1 MIFLNYDQAKEIL
14 NWHEAIEAL
23 RLGHQKSK
31 ATLHDSL
38 MGPKNGMLLNRMAR
52 IEGVGYGIK
61 AESVFNGNASIG
73 LPNTH
78 GVVVV
83 YSSENGTLRGLID
96 SHIITDLKTATDSVL
111 GATLLARPDS
121 KHLVI
126 IGAGR
131 VANNLAHAYSALFP
145 KLKKISIWSR
155 RLNQSQALVKSLEG
169 LSVPVVAAS
178 DLQLALS
185 TADIISTATMAQQ
198 PILKADWIRP
208 GTHIDLVGAF
218 TPEMREADDKLIV
231 TSQLYVDNI
240 ETTWNIGEIIIPIAN
255 GKISRDHIRGDLY
268 RLVNSSSEIC
278 RNQYDITVFK
288 NGGGAHL
295 DLMIADAMLKKLGL

>member
-1 MIFLNYDQAKEIL
+1 MNFLNYDQAKDIL

-23 RLGHQKSK
+23 RSGHEKPK

-38 MGPKNGMLLNRMAR
+38 IGPKDGMLLNRMAR
-52 IEGVGYGIK
+52 IEGLGYGIK

-83 YSSENGTLRGLID
+83 YSSENGILRGLVD
-96 SHIITDLKTATDSVL
+96 SHIITDLKTAADSVL

-131 VANNLAHAYSALFP
+131 VAHNLAHAYSALFP
-145 KLKKISIWSR
+145 QLKKISIWSR
-155 RLNQSQALVKSLEG
+155 RLNQSQALVKKLDG

-185 TADIISTATMAQQ
+185 TADIVSSATMAQQ
-198 PILKADWIRP
+198 PILKADWIRS
-208 GTHIDLVGAF
+208 GTHIDLIGAF
-218 TPEMREADDKLIV
+218 TPEMREADDQLIAA
-231 TSQLYVDNI
+231 SQLYVDNL
-240 ETTWNIGEIIIPIAN
+240 ETTWNIGEIVIPIAN

-268 RLVNSSSEIC
+268 RLVNSSSETF

>member
-1 MIFLNYDQAKEIL
+1 MNFLNYDQAKDIL
-14 NWHEAIEAL
+14 NWQEAIEAL
-23 RLGHQKSK
+23 RLGHEKPK

-38 MGPKNGMLLNRMAR
+38 IGPKDGMLLNRMAR
-52 IEGVGYGIK
+52 IEGLGYGIK
-61 AESVFNGNASIG
+61 AESVFNGNANIG

-83 YSSENGTLRGLID
+83 YSSENGILRGLVD
-96 SHIITDLKTATDSVL
+96 SHIITDLKTAADSVL

-131 VANNLAHAYSALFP
+131 VAHNLVHAYSALFP

-155 RLNQSQALVKSLEG
+155 RLNQSQALVKRLDG
-169 LSVPVVAAS
+169 LSVPVVATS

-185 TADIISTATMAQQ
+185 TADIVSAATMAQQ

-208 GTHIDLVGAF
+208 GTHIDLIGAF
-218 TPEMREADDKLIV
+218 TPEMREADDQLIAA
-231 TSQLYVDNI
+231 SQLYVDNL
-240 ETTWNIGEIIIPIAN
+240 ETTWNIGEIVIPIAN
-255 GKISRDHIRGDLY
+255 GKISRDHVRGDLY
-268 RLVNSSSEIC
+268 RLVNSISETF
-278 RNQYDITVFK
+278 RNQNDITVFK

>member
-1 MIFLNYDQAKEIL
+1 MNFLNYDQAKEIL

-23 RLGHQKSK
+23 RLGHQKPK

-61 AESVFNGNASIG
+61 AESVFNRNASIG

-83 YSSENGTLRGLID
+83 YSSENGSLRGLID
-96 SHIITDLKTATDSVL
+96 SHIITDLKTAADSVL

-131 VANNLAHAYSALFP
+131 VAHNLAHAYSALFP

-155 RLNQSQALVKSLEG
+155 RLNQSQALVKRLDG
-169 LSVPVVAAS
+169 LSVPVVAVS

-185 TADIISTATMAQQ
+185 TADIISSATMAQQ
-198 PILKADWIRP
+198 PILKANWIRS
-208 GTHIDLVGAF
+208 GTHIDLIGAF
-218 TPEMREADDKLIV
+218 TPEMREADDQLIAA
-231 TSQLYVDNI
+231 SQLYVDNL
-240 ETTWNIGEIIIPIAN
+240 ETTWNIGEIVIPIAN

-268 RLVNSSSEIC
+268 RLVNSNSETF
-278 RNQYDITVFK
+278 RNQNDITVFK

>member
-1 MIFLNYDQAKEIL
+1 MNFLNYDQAKDIL
-14 NWHEAIEAL
+14 NWHEAIDAL
-23 RLGHQKSK
+23 RLGHEKPK

-38 MGPKNGMLLNRMAR
+38 IGPKDGMLLNRMAR
-52 IEGVGYGIK
+52 IEGLGYGIK
-61 AESVFNGNASIG
+61 AESVFNENASMG

-78 GVVVV
+78 GVVIV
-83 YSSENGTLRGLID
+83 YSSENGILRGLID
-96 SHIITDLKTATDSVL
+96 SHIVTDLKTAADSVL

-131 VANNLAHAYSALFP
+131 VAYNLAHAYSTLFP

-155 RLNQSQALVKSLEG
+155 RLNQSQALVKRLDG

-185 TADIISTATMAQQ
+185 TADIISSATMAQQ
-198 PILKADWIRP
+198 PILKREWIRS
-208 GTHIDLVGAF
+208 GTHIDLIGAF
-218 TPEMREADDKLIV
+218 TPEMREADDQLIAA
-231 TSQLYVDNI
+231 SQLYVDNL
-240 ETTWNIGEIIIPIAN
+240 ETTWNIGEIVIPIAN

-268 RLVNSSSEIC
+268 RLVNSSSETF

>member
-1 MIFLNYDQAKEIL
+1 MNFLNYDQAKDIL

-23 RLGHQKSK
+23 RLGHEKPK

-38 MGPKNGMLLNRMAR
+38 IGPKDGMLLNRMAR
-52 IEGVGYGIK
+52 IEGLGYGIK

-83 YSSENGTLRGLID
+83 YSSENGILRGLVD
-96 SHIITDLKTATDSVL
+96 SHIITDLKTAADSVL

-131 VANNLAHAYSALFP
+131 VAHNLAHAYSALFP
-145 KLKKISIWSR
+145 QLKKISIWSR
-155 RLNQSQALVKSLEG
+155 RLNQSQALVKKLDG

-185 TADIISTATMAQQ
+185 TADIVSSATMAQQ
-198 PILKADWIRP
+198 PILKADWIRS
-208 GTHIDLVGAF
+208 GTHIDLIGAF
-218 TPEMREADDKLIV
+218 TPDMREADDQLIAA
-231 TSQLYVDNI
+231 SQLYVDNL
-240 ETTWNIGEIIIPIAN
+240 ETTWNIGEIVIPIAN
-255 GKISRDHIRGDLY
+255 GKISKDHIRGDLY
-268 RLVNSSSEIC
+268 RLVNSNSENF

>member
-1 MIFLNYDQAKEIL
+1 MNFLNYDQAKDIL

-23 RLGHQKSK
+23 RSGHEKPK

-38 MGPKNGMLLNRMAR
+38 IGPKDGMLLNRMAR
-52 IEGVGYGIK
+52 IEGLGYGIK

-83 YSSENGTLRGLID
+83 YSSENGILRGLVD
-96 SHIITDLKTATDSVL
+96 SHIITDLKTAADSVL

-131 VANNLAHAYSALFP
+131 VAHNLAHAYSALFP
-145 KLKKISIWSR
+145 QLKKISIWSR
-155 RLNQSQALVKSLEG
+155 RLNQSQALVKKLDG

-185 TADIISTATMAQQ
+185 TADIVSSATMAQQ
-198 PILKADWIRP
+198 PILKADWIRS
-208 GTHIDLVGAF
+208 GTHIDLIGAF
-218 TPEMREADDKLIV
+218 TPEMREADDQLIAA
-231 TSQLYVDNI
+231 SQLYVDNL
-240 ETTWNIGEIIIPIAN
+240 ETTWNIGEIVIPIAN

-268 RLVNSSSEIC
+268 RLVNSSSENI
-278 RNQYDITVFK
+278 RNQNDITVFK

>member
-1 MIFLNYDQAKEIL
+1 MNFLNYDQAKDIL

-23 RLGHQKSK
+23 RLGHEKPK

-38 MGPKNGMLLNRMAR
+38 IGPKDGMLLNRMAR
-52 IEGVGYGIK
+52 IEGLGYGIK

-83 YSSENGTLRGLID
+83 YSSENGILRGLVD
-96 SHIITDLKTATDSVL
+96 SHIITDLKTAADSVL
-111 GATLLARPDS
+111 GATQLARPDS

-131 VANNLAHAYSALFP
+131 VAHNLAHAYSALFP
-145 KLKKISIWSR
+145 QLKKISIWSR
-155 RLNQSQALVKSLEG
+155 RLNQSQALVKKLDG

-185 TADIISTATMAQQ
+185 TADIVSSATMAQQ
-198 PILKADWIRP
+198 PILKADWIRS
-208 GTHIDLVGAF
+208 GTHIDLIGAF
-218 TPEMREADDKLIV
+218 TPEMREADDQLIAA
-231 TSQLYVDNI
+231 SQLYVDNL
-240 ETTWNIGEIIIPIAN
+240 ETTWNIGEIVIPIAN

-268 RLVNSSSEIC
+268 RLVNSSSETF

>member
-1 MIFLNYDQAKEIL
+1 MNFLNYDQAKEIL

-23 RLGHQKSK
+23 RLGHQKPK

-61 AESVFNGNASIG
+61 AESVFNRNASIG

-83 YSSENGTLRGLID
+83 YSSENGSLRGLID
-96 SHIITDLKTATDSVL
+96 SHIITDLKTAADSVL

-131 VANNLAHAYSALFP
+131 VAHNLAHAYSALFP

-155 RLNQSQALVKSLEG
+155 RLNQSQALVKRLDG
-169 LSVPVVAAS
+169 LSVPVVAVS

-185 TADIISTATMAQQ
+185 TADIISSATMAQQ
-198 PILKADWIRP
+198 PILKANWIRS
-208 GTHIDLVGAF
+208 GTHIDLIGAF
-218 TPEMREADDKLIV
+218 TPEMREADDQLIAA
-231 TSQLYVDNI
+231 SQLYVDNL
-240 ETTWNIGEIIIPIAN
+240 ETTWNIGEIVIPIAN

-268 RLVNSSSEIC
+268 RLVN
-278 RNQYDITVFK
+278 NP
-288 NGGGAHL
+288 NPA
-295 DLMIADAMLKKLGL
+295 

>member
-1 MIFLNYDQAKEIL
+1 MNFLNYDQAKDIL

-23 RLGHQKSK
+23 RLGHEKPK

-38 MGPKNGMLLNRMAR
+38 IGPKDGMLLNRMAR
-52 IEGVGYGIK
+52 IEGLGYGIK

-83 YSSENGTLRGLID
+83 YSSENGILRGLVD
-96 SHIITDLKTATDSVL
+96 SHIITDLKTAADSVL

-131 VANNLAHAYSALFP
+131 VAHNLAHAYTALFP
-145 KLKKISIWSR
+145 QLKKISIWSR
-155 RLNQSQALVKSLEG
+155 RLNQSQALVKKLDG

-185 TADIISTATMAQQ
+185 TADIVSSATMAQQ
-198 PILKADWIRP
+198 PILKADWIRS
-208 GTHIDLVGAF
+208 GTHIDLIGAF
-218 TPEMREADDKLIV
+218 TPEMREADDQLIAA
-231 TSQLYVDNI
+231 SQLYVDNL
-240 ETTWNIGEIIIPIAN
+240 ETTWNIGEIVIPIAN

-268 RLVNSSSEIC
+268 RLVNSSSENI
-278 RNQYDITVFK
+278 RNQNDITVFK

>member
-1 MIFLNYDQAKEIL
+1 
-14 NWHEAIEAL
+14 
-23 RLGHQKSK
+23 
-31 ATLHDSL
+31 

-78 GVVVV
+78 GVVIV
-83 YSSENGTLRGLID
+83 YSSENGSLRGLID
-96 SHIITDLKTATDSVL
+96 SHIITDLKTAADSVL
-111 GATLLARPDS
+111 GATLLARPNS

-131 VANNLAHAYSALFP
+131 VAHNLAHAYSALFP

-155 RLNQSQALVKSLEG
+155 RLNQSQELVKRLAG

-185 TADIISTATMAQQ
+185 TADIVSSATMAQQ
-198 PILKADWIRP
+198 PILKANWIRS
-208 GTHIDLVGAF
+208 GTHIDLIGAF
-218 TPEMREADDKLIV
+218 TPEMREADDQLIAA
-231 TSQLYVDNI
+231 SQLYVDNL
-240 ETTWNIGEIIIPIAN
+240 ETTWNIGEIVIPIAN

-268 RLVNSSSEIC
+268 RLVNSNSETF
-278 RNQYDITVFK
+278 RNQNDITVFK